1 MDKILVSGAYGFVG
15 KNLCNKLKTL
25 GYTNLVELKGKTE
38 CDLTNQRF
46 VDYLINRIQPDIVIH
61 TAARVGGI
69 LANSQHPG
77 TFLYENLAMGA
88 NLIESCRKYGK
99 LKKFIMLGTV
109 CSYPKYTEVPFKE
122 TDFWKGYPEETNA
135 PYGIAKKAITEMLIA
150 YEAEYGLNSTVLIPA
165 NMYGPHDHFN
175 LTTSH
180 VIPALILKIDKAIE
194 QGSPFV
200 EVWGSGNASRE
211 FLYVEDCVNA
221 IILAM
226 NKRTTAAP
234 INIGTAQETT
244 IKELI
249 HVLAKKM
256 NYHGSIA
263 FQHDKLEGQPRRSL
277 SINTAKK
284 VLDYYPTISLEKG
297 LDFTIDW
304 YYKNKEQINDISY
317 NI

>member
-122 TDFWKGYPEETNA
+122 TDFWEGYPEETNA

-150 YEAEYGLNSTVLIPA
+150 YEAEYGFNSTVLIPA
-165 NMYGPHDHFN
+165 NMYGPYDHFN

-194 QGSPFV
+194 QGSSFV

-226 NKRTTAAP
+226 NTRTTAAP
-234 INIGTAQETT
+234 INIGTAHETT

-249 HVLAKKM
+249 HMLAKKM
-256 NYHGSIA
+256 NYHGNIV

-277 SINTAKK
+277 SINMAKK
-284 VLDYYPTISLEKG
+284 VLDYYPTINLEKG